1 MIYVIWGEKHM
12 IKVEIFD
19 EEHEK
24 DLQVKINEF
33 LKKMDDSKF
42 IDIKYAIN
50 AFLAAN
56 GEQIYCY
63 SATIIYRN

>member
-1 MIYVIWGEKHM
+1 ML
-12 IKVEIFD
+12 KVEIFD

-24 DLQVKINEF
+24 DLQYRVNNFLNGLNEN
-33 LKKMDDSKF
+33 DI

-50 AFLAAN
+50 AFLSNN

-63 SATIIYRN
+63 SALIIYRAYK

>member
-1 MIYVIWGEKHM
+1 MR
-12 IKVEIFD
+12 VEIFD

-24 DLQVKINEF
+24 DLQFRVNSFLSGINES
-33 LKKMDDSKF
+33 DV

-50 AFLAAN
+50 AFSSSS

-63 SATIIYRN
+63 SALIIYRVYK